1 MLSKANRIILIIRKF
16 NFNEVLAN
24 KAFLKNFGK
33 LLVSYMCQNLFLIK
47 LQVFK
52 KTLWYMCFHVNFWK
66 FFRTGF

>member
-33 LLVSYMCQNLFLIK
+33 LLVSYMCQNLFLIM
-47 LQVFK
+47 LQVFNPPS
-52 KTLWYMCFHVNFWK
+52 L
-66 FFRTGF
+66 